1 MSFFN
6 ELQRRNVLRVAAAYI
21 VASWLIIQVVETLF
35 PVFGLADGAIR
46 VVVTVLAIGL
56 IPIVILSWAFE
67 VTPAGLKLDKDI
79 DREQS
84 IVPKTSKML
93 DRIIMMVL
101 VLALGACP

>member
-35 PVFGLADGAIR
+35 PVVGLADGAIR
-46 VVVTVLAIGL
+46 VVVIVLAIGL

-67 VTPAGLKLDKDI
+67 VTP
-79 DREQS
+79 E
-84 IVPKTSKML
+84 
-93 DRIIMMVL
+93 
-101 VLALGACP
+101 